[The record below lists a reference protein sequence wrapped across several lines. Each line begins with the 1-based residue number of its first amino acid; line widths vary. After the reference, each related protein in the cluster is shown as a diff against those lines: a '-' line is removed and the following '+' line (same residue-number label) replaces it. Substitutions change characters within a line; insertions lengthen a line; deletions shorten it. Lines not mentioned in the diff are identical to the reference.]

1 VIVASEDEPVYGK
14 DDLAEISAVNNS
26 VETPTE
32 FCFWGSGECQN
43 AKRMDFSWCFLKKS
57 IYLQTVIS

>member
-26 VETPTE
+26 LETPTE
-32 FCFWGSGECQN
+32 FCFWGGRRMPEC
-43 AKRMDFSWCFLKKS
+43 KKDGFFLVLLKKS
-57 IYLQTVIS
+57 IYLQTVIN